1 MCGVKRSE
9 TWERFLL
16 TLLLSALS
24 MSYSAS
30 CAASAQEIV
39 FQYVPEGYRSQAA
52 GYWASEDTGRL
63 ILRSLGTYRLE
74 RDEWKAAYEEEKSA
88 AEDLATWVTDRIDK
102 LSAARDDE
110 RSAWTARTVELERQ
124 ARKRWAIGLFGGYDL
139 FRREAVCGVGVT
151 YCIFKF

>member
-1 MCGVKRSE
+1 M
-9 TWERFLL
+9 
-16 TLLLSALS
+16 
-24 MSYSAS
+24 
-30 CAASAQEIV
+30 